1 MDDRSLWQL
10 MRESWFKLQACF
22 DPVINLS
29 VSESGLS
36 LREWSMLFST
46 LTFEPEDTTPSH
58 LMVRGPYTSSEQYL
72 IWLENAADKGY
83 LQIVSNGRFRLTT
96 EGRKVALD
104 FIKVIREAMV
114 SADPLPISESQTLAE
129 LLDRLV
135 QGCLETPPPPNNWS
149 ISLSNK
155 LMPGIDPPMPFIEQA
170 ITCISAYRDDAHLAS
185 WRSSGLSATA
195 LESLTLIWR
204 RQVNNLDDLIDK
216 LSFRGHPMK
225 VYTDALTELRAR
237 SYISGVRSVLRITED
252 GKLFRDQVEAK
263 TDQYFFAPWSCLT
276 QSEKSSLA
284 EILNIMEKEL

>member
-1 MDDRSLWQL
+1 MDDQSLWKI
-10 MRESWFKLQACF
+10 MRESWSKLQACF
-22 DPVINLS
+22 DPVIKLS
-29 VSESGLS
+29 VSESELS
-36 LREWSMLFST
+36 LREWSVLFST

-72 IWLENAADKGY
+72 NWLENAADKEY
-83 LQIVSNGRFRLTT
+83 LQIISTSRFRLTS

-104 FIKVIREAMV
+104 FIKAAREAMV
-114 SADPLPISESQTLAE
+114 SADPLPSSESQILSG

-135 QGCLETPPPPNNWS
+135 ESCLETPPPPNTWS

-155 LMPGIDPPMPFIEQA
+155 LMPKNDPPMPFIEQA

-204 RQVNNLDDLIDK
+204 RQVNTLDELREK
-216 LSFRGHPMK
+216 LSFRGHPKK
-225 VYTDALTELRAR
+225 VYIDALAELRAR

-252 GKLFRDQVEAK
+252 GKLFRDKVETK
-263 TDQYFFAPWSCLT
+263 TDHYFFAPWSSLT
-276 QSEKSSLA
+276 QSEKGRLA
-284 EILNIMEKEL
+284 KIFNIMEKEL